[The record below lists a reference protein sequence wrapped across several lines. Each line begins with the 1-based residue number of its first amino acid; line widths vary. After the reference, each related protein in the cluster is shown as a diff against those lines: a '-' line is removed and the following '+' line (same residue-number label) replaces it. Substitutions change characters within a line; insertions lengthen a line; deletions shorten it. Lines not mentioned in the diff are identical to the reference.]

1 MIHQTI
7 SYTLEDHMTIKICFI
22 MRAFV
27 LSLKNA
33 IYLLYLTVLGMVSV
47 AAMGVVI
54 MNCTMTV
61 N

>member
-7 SYTLEDHMTIKICFI
+7 SYTLEDHMTIKIYFI